1 MNKKPNRKFYF
12 KPLERLT
19 AAYAELNR
27 MKVQRDVLRSSGLDR
42 EADRIERLMRDQN
55 KTIDSIKD
63 EIYEARKQL
72 VRHMLLCFA
81 AGDIATSI
89 ADRMAEVFDSLTEGI
104 DNQGGNELADMFRR
118 QADAWNRCV
127 QMVDGDGEHGDQ
139 RVSMYYSDIAEEIVA
154 KVIPDVLAI
163 IDRHMATEKGKR
175 LL

>member
-1 MNKKPNRKFYF
+1 MSKVKRKFYF
-12 KPLERLT
+12 LPLRKLD
-19 AAYAELNR
+19 AAYGKLHN

-42 EADRIERLMRDQN
+42 KADRIERLMRDQN
-55 KTIDSIKD
+55 KTIDSIKA
-63 EIYEARKQL
+63 EVLEARKQL

-81 AGDIATSI
+81 AGDIATDI
-89 ADRMAEVFDSLTEGI
+89 ADRMAEVFDNLTEGI

-127 QMVDGDGEHGDQ
+127 QMVDGDGDRGNQ
-139 RVSMYYSDIAEEIVA
+139 RVSMYYADIAEEIVEA
-154 KVIPDVLAI
+154 VIPQVLAI

>member
-1 MNKKPNRKFYF
+1 MPKVKRKFYF
-12 KPLERLT
+12 KPLRRLD
-19 AAYAELNR
+19 AAYGKLHN

-55 KTIDSIKD
+55 KTIDSIKG
-63 EIYEARKQL
+63 EVLEARKQL

-104 DNQGGNELADMFRR
+104 DNQGGNELAQMFRN

-127 QMVDGDGEHGDQ
+127 QMVDGDGDRGNQ
-139 RVSMYYSDIAEEIVA
+139 RVSMYYADIAEEIVEA
-154 KVIPDVLAI
+154 VIPQVLAI
-163 IDRHMATEKGKR
+163 IDRHMATEKGMR

>member
-1 MNKKPNRKFYF
+1 MSKVKRKFYF
-12 KPLERLT
+12 LPLRKLD
-19 AAYAELNR
+19 AAYGKLHN
-27 MKVQRDVLRSSGLDR
+27 MKVQRDVLRNSGLDR

-55 KTIDSIKD
+55 KTIDSIKA
-63 EIYEARKQL
+63 EVLEARKQL

-81 AGDIATSI
+81 AGDIATDI
-89 ADRMAEVFDSLTEGI
+89 ADRMAEVFDDLTEGI
-104 DNQGGNELADMFRR
+104 DNQGGNELAQMFRD

-127 QMVDGDGEHGDQ
+127 QMVDGDGEHGDM
-139 RVSMYYSDIAEEIVA
+139 RVSMYYADIAEEIVA

>member
-1 MNKKPNRKFYF
+1 MAKVKRKFYF
-12 KPLERLT
+12 LPLRRLD
-19 AAYAELNR
+19 AAYGKLHN

-42 EADRIERLMRDQN
+42 EVDRIERLMRDQN
-55 KTIDSIKD
+55 KTIDSIKA
-63 EIYEARKQL
+63 EVLEARKQL

-81 AGDIATSI
+81 AGDIATDI
-89 ADRMAEVFDSLTEGI
+89 ADRMAEVFDNLTEGI

-127 QMVDGDGEHGDQ
+127 QMVDGDGDRGNQ
-139 RVSMYYSDIAEEIVA
+139 RVSMYYADIAEEVVA
-154 KVIPDVLAI
+154 TVIPQVLAI

>member
-1 MNKKPNRKFYF
+1 M
-12 KPLERLT
+12 PLRRLD
-19 AAYAELNR
+19 AAYGKLHD
-27 MKVQRDVLRSSGLDR
+27 MKVQRDVLRNSGLDR

-55 KTIDSIKD
+55 KTIDSIKA
-63 EIYEARKQL
+63 EVMEARKQL

-81 AGDIATSI
+81 AGDIATDI

-118 QADAWNRCV
+118 QADAWNQCV

-139 RVSMYYSDIAEEIVA
+139 RVSMYYSDIAEEICA

>member
-1 MNKKPNRKFYF
+1 MPKVKRKFYF
-12 KPLERLT
+12 LPLRRLD
-19 AAYAELNR
+19 AAYGKLHN

-55 KTIDSIKD
+55 KTIDSIKG
-63 EIYEARKQL
+63 EVLEARKQL

-81 AGDIATSI
+81 AGDIATDI
-89 ADRMAEVFDSLTEGI
+89 ADRMAEVFDNLTEGI
-104 DNQGGNELADMFRR
+104 DNQGGNELAQMFRN

-127 QMVDGDGEHGDQ
+127 QMVDGDGDRGNQ
-139 RVSMYYSDIAEEIVA
+139 RVSMYYSEIAEEIVEA
-154 KVIPDVLAI
+154 VIPQVLAI